1 MVGNIEKSDGQVREV
16 PGFYGSLNLEE
27 RVIQKI
33 WREQE
38 FLTES
43 LFTECGKKIVVLDC
57 GVWNLAEEGPDFT
70 EAILS
75 IDGAQHHGDIEIHF
89 YPNQW
94 RCHKHHQDPNFEK

>member
-1 MVGNIEKSDGQVREV
+1 MVGNIDKSDGQVREV

-43 LFTECGKKIVVLDC
+43 LFTDPILQRQFYRSMGPNTMGILKSISIRING
-57 GVWNLAEEGPDFT
+57 GVTNITKTL
-70 EAILS
+70 ILKRS
-75 IDGAQHHGDIEIHF
+75 SYRYRFFLQKG
-89 YPNQW
+89 
-94 RCHKHHQDPNFEK
+94 